1 MATARPTRDERRAET
16 RERVLRAAEQVFGE
30 RGYHAASVDEV
41 AEVAGFSTGA
51 LYSNFEGKE
60 DLFLEVLERQIDRQ
74 SVEIADSIADVPT
87 IEDRT
92 RMGAAQ
98 WVAYV
103 EREPRTIMLFMEFW
117 AYAVRNPDVRAR
129 FALRYA
135 RVREAMTAMIER
147 SARELDVELKLPAE
161 ELAVVLDAL
170 ADGFALQQLADPDA
184 VPGDLFGK
192 ALMMLFEG
200 ARA

>member
-135 RVREAMTAMIER
+135 RVREAMTTMIER

>member
-1 MATARPTRDERRAET
+1 M
-16 RERVLRAAEQVFGE
+16 LRAAEQVFAE

-41 AEVAGFSTGA
+41 AEAAGFSTGA

-60 DLFLEVLERQIDRQ
+60 DLFLEVLERQIERQ

-87 IEDRT
+87 IEERT
-92 RMGAAQ
+92 RTGAAQ

-117 AYAVRNPDVRAR
+117 AYAVRNPAVRTR
-129 FALRYA
+129 FASRYA

-147 SARELDVELKLPAE
+147 SARELDVQLKLPAE

-200 ARA
+200 AGAQRAAG